1 MNLALIGVGEMG
13 GPIARNLLN
22 AGYSLSVC
30 DIDFERLAAAAA
42 LGAKPLKS
50 AAEAVKTGDVVL
62 TSLPSS
68 ESFVETADRHLVPNA
83 RAGQIFVDLGTN
95 VPAETRRIS
104 AALRTK
110 GAFLLDVPVSGGP
123 YGAEHAD
130 LYMFAGGDEG
140 IFAKIRPLLEK
151 IGKPE
156 RITYCGPSG
165 NGHVAKGVNQL
176 AMGLGTAA
184 FIEAMAFA
192 ARSGLDPALAHRAVG
207 DPESRERWRV
217 HFEGVAGQIAAG
229 KGESLGV
236 KFRELPYFLR
246 EAREAGFALPLTDAL
261 FRICDAG
268 ERTVIDDH
276 RPAPSFWRELE
287 RAKPG

>member
-1 MNLALIGVGEMG
+1 MNLALIGAGEMG
-13 GPIARNLLN
+13 APIARNLLR

-30 DIDFERLAAAAA
+30 DLDPERLKAAAEI
-42 LGAKPLKS
+42 GAKPVS
-50 AAEAVKTGDVVL
+50 GAAEAARSADVVL

-68 ESFVETADRHLVPNA
+68 ESFVETADRDLVPNA
-83 RAGQIFVDLGTN
+83 RAGQIFIDLGTN
-95 VPAETRRIS
+95 VPAETRRL
-104 AALRTK
+104 AAAFREK

-123 YGAEHAD
+123 YGAERAD
-130 LYMFAGGDEG
+130 LYMFAGGEEE
-140 IFAKIRPLLEK
+140 IFLKIRPILEK

-156 RITYCGPSG
+156 RIAYCGKSG
-165 NGHVAKGVNQL
+165 MGHVAKGVNQL

-192 ARSGLDPALAHRAVG
+192 ARCGLEPAVAHRAVG

-217 HFEGVAGQIAAG
+217 HFEGVAAQIAAN
-229 KGESLGV
+229 KGDSLGV

-246 EAREAGFALPLTDAL
+246 EAREAGFSLPLTEAL

-276 RPAPSFWRELE
+276 RPAPSFWRQLNL
-287 RAKPG
+287 RKPA